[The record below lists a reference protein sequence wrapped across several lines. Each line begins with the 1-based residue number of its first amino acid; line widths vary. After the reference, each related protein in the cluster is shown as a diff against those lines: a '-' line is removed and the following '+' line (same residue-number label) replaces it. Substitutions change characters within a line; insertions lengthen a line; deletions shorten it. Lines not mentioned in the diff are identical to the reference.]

1 MLCSG
6 SCIRIRQRK
15 KTANKVFHNEDILKL
30 GCAYDGGTNSG
41 SSSTLY
47 VIIPLED
54 VAYLEAYHPK
64 ATDDILM
71 GARIA
76 P

>member
-1 MLCSG
+1 M
-6 SCIRIRQRK
+6 
-15 KTANKVFHNEDILKL
+15 KL
-30 GCAYDGGTNSG
+30 GCAYDGGTNWG

-64 ATDDILM
+64 ATDDILI
-71 GARIA
+71 GARIG